1 MRKVKFSPG
10 EYYHTL
16 NRGNN
21 KQSIFLDERDYVR
34 FAFLM
39 LHFQSVIRFYNISY
53 SVNYFIRHRV
63 FSKIK
68 NEKEFLKKRQVSL
81 LCFVLMPNHFH
92 LLVREESE
100 HGISNYLQRVQ
111 DGYTKYF
118 NAKYKKSGHLFQGP
132 FKAVHVKDNNQLLY
146 LSSYIH
152 KNPK

>member
-81 LCFVLMPNHFH
+81 LCFVF
-92 LLVREESE
+92 
-100 HGISNYLQRVQ
+100 
-111 DGYTKYF
+111 
-118 NAKYKKSGHLFQGP
+118 
-132 FKAVHVKDNNQLLY
+132 
-146 LSSYIH
+146 
-152 KNPK
+152 